1 MGPADIAIYRQ
12 ARRHLP
18 MAGIEPTVPAA
29 SPWQTFVGPVDT
41 AIYRQARIHLSMA
54 GIEPT
59 GCSGHLALPLPFVT
73 LFKQRESNVTDIMTR
88 TRRLYLNNR
97 LNSHMYKLKWAASP
111 KCSCGQDNQTAERFL
126 QQRPLLEQQRKA
138 VSPVES
144 GLRLKLYGAMKGY
157 EDVAG
162 LRL

>member
-1 MGPADIAIYRQ
+1 VGPADIAIYRQARRHLPMAGIEPTVPAASPWQTFVGPVDTAFYRQ

-88 TRRLYLNNR
+88 TRRLY
-97 LNSHMYKLKWAASP
+97 
-111 KCSCGQDNQTAERFL
+111 
-126 QQRPLLEQQRKA
+126 
-138 VSPVES
+138 
-144 GLRLKLYGAMKGY
+144 
-157 EDVAG
+157 
-162 LRL
+162 